1 MAVSDSPG
9 VHVPPPFFFVTA
21 IGAGLL
27 LHRAVPL
34 PIGGGTPRIILA
46 WACVAAFAGLLVAAV
61 TSFWR
66 RRTTVIPNRPANTLV
81 VAGPY
86 RFTRN
91 PMYVAMTLLTT
102 ALGLWMNT
110 WWIVLLLI
118 PTLVVIDRYVIAHEE
133 AYLRRR
139 FGADYEAYLDR
150 VPRWLGRPSPRR

>member
-1 MAVSDSPG
+1 MNDSPG

-21 IGAGLL
+21 IAAGLL
-27 LHRAVPL
+27 VHRVVPL
-34 PIGGGTPRIILA
+34 PLGGGATRVLLA
-46 WACVAAFAGLLVAAV
+46 WTCVAAFAGLLAAAF

-66 RRTTVIPNRPANTLV
+66 RRTTVIPNRAANALV

-102 ALGLWMNT
+102 AVGLWMNT
-110 WWIVLLLI
+110 WWILLLLI
-118 PTLVVIDRYVIAHEE
+118 PALVVIDRYVIAREE

-139 FGADYEAYLDR
+139 FGADYEAYIER
-150 VPRWLGRPSPRR
+150 VPRWLGRLSPRR